1 MDWTE
6 QEKKIAKEL
15 TQPETMK
22 FLEKVFVQLKTSN
35 GEELKKNIVALN
47 NAQYGELMKVL
58 YLVEKESKAKLN
70 LIKKIASSPQ
80 AKKNMPTVA
89 PR

>member
-6 QEKKIAKEL
+6 QEKKIAKDL
-15 TQPETMK
+15 TQPEVMQ
-22 FLEKVFVQLKTSN
+22 FLEKIFVQIKTQN
-35 GEELKKNIVALN
+35 GEEIKKNIVALN

-58 YLVEKESKAKLN
+58 YLVEKESRAKLN
-70 LIKKIASSPQ
+70 LIKKIAATPKAS
-80 AKKNMPTVA
+80 KNIPTVA